1 MPLLWCS
8 SVHHS
13 GFSSRRPGFKS
24 RQEHQFSCKSHL
36 TGNTRE
42 LKSHHHLAVMGVDV
56 TLDVEAI
63 RADFP
68 ILSRKLP
75 NGKQLVY
82 FDNAATSQKPKCVID
97 AMSQYYSEYNSNAH
111 RANHTLADEATT
123 ALESAR
129 SSISSYFGTSP
140 DQMVYTSGA
149 TEAINLVSYAWA
161 RENLSKDD
169 VIVLTEMEH
178 HADIVPW
185 QQLSKEK
192 GVEVRYVPIDTDSFT
207 LDMAAFEI
215 AVDGA
220 SLVCVVHTSNVL
232 GIRNPIEKIIELS
245 HSNGARVLLDCAQG
259 APHEKIRFD
268 DSGVDFVAI
277 SAHKMGGPTGIGCL
291 LVKKDVMSQMGPFMT
306 GGSMIKTV
314 STLGSTFQEGHAL
327 FETGTPRIAE
337 AIGWGAAVEWLEK
350 FDMKDVHS
358 HINKIASWTA
368 ERISNIDGI
377 TVYGDPSRSDSSG
390 AVSFLHDSIQ
400 SQDLALLL
408 DEGGFAVRTGHHCA
422 QPLMDALGVPSTNR
436 ASFWLYN
443 TMEEAEAFVNHLDY
457 VVGRFSD
464 K

>member
-1 MPLLWCS
+1 VP
-8 SVHHS
+8 
-13 GFSSRRPGFKS
+13 
-24 RQEHQFSCKSHL
+24 
-36 TGNTRE
+36 
-42 LKSHHHLAVMGVDV
+42 
-56 TLDVEAI
+56 LDVESI
-63 RADFP
+63 RSDFP
-68 ILSRKLP
+68 ILGRKLP

-82 FDNAATSQKPKCVID
+82 FDNAATSQKPQCVID
-97 AMSQYYSEYNSNAH
+97 AMSKYYSEYNSNAH

-123 ALESAR
+123 ALEGAR
-129 SSISSYFGTSP
+129 MSISTFFGTSP

-161 RENLSKDD
+161 RENLSADD

-207 LDMAAFEI
+207 LDMDAFEV
-215 AVDGA
+215 AVKGA

-232 GIRNPIEKIIELS
+232 GIRNPIERIVELS
-245 HSNGARVLLDCAQG
+245 HSQGARVLLDCAQG
-259 APHEKIRFD
+259 APHERIRFD
-268 DSGVDFVAI
+268 DSKVDFVAI

-291 LVKKDVMSQMGPFMT
+291 LVKKDAMEQMGPFMT

-314 STLGSTFQEGHAL
+314 STDGSTFQVGHAM

-337 AIGWGAAVEWLEK
+337 AIGWGAAVEWLEQ
-350 FDMKDVHS
+350 FDMKEVHS
-358 HINKIASWTA
+358 HINRIASWTA
-368 ERISNIDGI
+368 GRISEIEGI
-377 TVYGDPSRSDSSG
+377 TVYGDPSRNDSSG

-422 QPLMDALGVPSTNR
+422 QPLMNALGVPSTNR

-443 TMEEAEAFVNHLDY
+443 TMEEAEAFVDHLSY
-457 VVGRFSD
+457 VADRFSD